1 MLLYTVY
8 DSIDEDKRLATN
20 LPAFALFYFQS
31 SFKLRL
37 GDFRTASALA
47 MRILSLAL
55 PLAFAATSWASALT
69 TSIAA
74 NERQCYYVD
83 VDKAGEKI
91 GVRSSFM
98 SVIPRR

>member
-1 MLLYTVY
+1 MKIRDWLIYPRSPFSY
-8 DSIDEDKRLATN
+8 
-20 LPAFALFYFQS
+20 LPS
-31 SFKLRL
+31 TFKLRF
-37 GDFRTASALA
+37 GDFRTTSALA

-55 PLAFAATSWASALT
+55 PLAFAATAWASALT

-91 GVRSSFM
+91 GVRSFM